1 MCCEINKLQRK
12 NCKQKI
18 HVVLVGFELTT
29 PQFAR
34 QNALNRYT
42 IKQVK
47 ILRMFVIYEC
57 VHRAAFK
64 TVIYYAIVR
73 GG

>member
-1 MCCEINKLQRK
+1 MDKLQRK
-12 NCKQKI
+12 NCKKN
-18 HVVLVGFELTT
+18 HMTLVGFELTT

-34 QNALNRYT
+34 QNAFTIYT
-42 IKQVK
+42 IKQVN

-64 TVIYYAIVR
+64 NVIYYAIVR